1 MINKI
6 INLIHTAYKEIIE
19 YEQYERRSTIL
30 NRRE

>member
-6 INLIHTAYKEIIE
+6 INLFYIAYKEIIA

-30 NRRE
+30 NRKE

>member
-6 INLIHTAYKEIIE
+6 INLFYIAYKEIIA